1 MKKLTVRTNKA
12 QEVIDITDQV
22 QELLSSAEG
31 GGVRVAQLN
40 LLHTTAALS
49 TADLDP
55 GTDQDILDA
64 LRAMV
69 PPNSR
74 MNYRHPHD
82 PEHAPD
88 HILSTIIGTDLT
100 LQVKENSLVLGTWQR
115 VILIELD
122 GPRER
127 EISACFLNSALL
139 RYISCG

>member
-22 QELLSSAEG
+22 QAILDEERETVLA
-31 GGVRVAQLN
+31 VQLN

-55 GTDQDILDA
+55 GTGQDILDA
-64 LRAMV
+64 LRTMV
-69 PPNSR
+69 PPNSQ

-82 PEHAPD
+82 PEHTPD

-100 LQVKENSLVLGTWQR
+100 LQVEENSLVLGTWQR
-115 VILIELD
+115 AVLIELD

-127 EISACFLNSALL
+127 EIAVSFFK
-139 RYISCG
+139 